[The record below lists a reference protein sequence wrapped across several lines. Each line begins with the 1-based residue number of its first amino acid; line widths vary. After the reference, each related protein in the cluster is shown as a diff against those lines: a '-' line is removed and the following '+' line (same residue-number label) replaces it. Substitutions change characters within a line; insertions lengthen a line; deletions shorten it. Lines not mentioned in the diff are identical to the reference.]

1 MTGARPEDRA
11 DIAQKSRSVL
21 GGWWAFYRRP
31 IVAGGHVRSFLAH
44 RLIGVVG
51 QPVLDE
57 NVVDTR
63 TAKALGAAHDPKDQS
78 GGAKI
83 AADGIVNDLSEGNLP
98 MGRDLDSATLSILD
112 WCVEQALDALSNRRL
127 FALRTA
133 LRVAR
138 DPGPKARPPGRIT
151 GTS

>member
-1 MTGARPEDRA
+1 MTGERAEDRA
-11 DIAQKSRSVL
+11 DIAPKSRSVL

-31 IVAGGHVRSFLAH
+31 IAAGGHIGGFLAR
-44 RLIGVVG
+44 RLIRVVG

-57 NVVDTR
+57 NVVDAR

-83 AADGIVNDLSEGNLP
+83 AADGIVNDLSESNLP

-112 WCVEQALDALSNRRL
+112 RCVEQALDALSNRRL
-127 FALRTA
+127 FTLRTA
-133 LRVAR
+133 LRVA
-138 DPGPKARPPGRIT
+138 
-151 GTS
+151 